1 PESIFLLL
9 CLLPAV
15 YTWTLTCVF
24 VCADICP
31 DDPTVQSVI
40 VDVHNAFRR
49 AVEPA
54 AADMLMMVGFFQRY
68 ELGENLFYSTSP
80 NSWTS
85 VINAWYKE
93 VSHFTFPNAS
103 TNGKPIGHYTQ
114 VVWNSSYKVGCG
126 VTLCSN
132 NIYLY
137 GCHYYRTLFHIC
149 SLQNRPQHF
158 MSTFSDTSSYGNF
171 KRWPPYKV
179 GTPCA
184 SCPNNCVDKL
194 CTNPCPY
201 INQYLN
207 CPALK
212 ALTGCQNVHIAAW
225 CPASCKCSTEIIPV
239 Y

>member
-1 PESIFLLL
+1 MSGRRYTLKLRAAGRVRVVTSRESRSVL
-9 CLLPAV
+9 CLLFGTMFVALV
-15 YTWTLTCVF
+15 CILTLHGAHSACVPVN
-24 VCADICP
+24 VCPENAS
-31 DDPTVQSVI
+31 VQGVI

-54 AADMLMMVGFFQRY
+54 AADMLMMSYSEELAVTAQAWVDKCVLDHGPPSSRMLNGY

-85 VINAWYKE
+85 VIKAWYQE

-126 VTLCSN
+126 VTLCPN

-137 GCHYYRTLFHIC
+137 GCHYYRA
-149 SLQNRPQHF
+149 
-158 MSTFSDTSSYGNF
+158 GNF

-184 SCPNNCVDKL
+184 SCPTTAR
-194 CTNPCPY
+194 TNSA
-201 INQYLN
+201 Q
-207 CPALK
+207 
-212 ALTGCQNVHIAAW
+212 T
-225 CPASCKCSTEIIPV
+225 PV
-239 Y
+239 LI